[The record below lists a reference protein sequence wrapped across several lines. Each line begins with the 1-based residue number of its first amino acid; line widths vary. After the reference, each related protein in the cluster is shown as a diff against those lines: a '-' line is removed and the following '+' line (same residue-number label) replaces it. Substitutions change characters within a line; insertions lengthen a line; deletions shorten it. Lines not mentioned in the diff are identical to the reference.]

1 MQVICF
7 RLNKAIYLITLE
19 IKQET
24 LLYDITVSSNNQS
37 ASFFCSKPLLERHW
51 FKCLITL
58 IVSLEVSVQPQSF
71 STIAQQ
77 YI

>member
-37 ASFFCSKPLLERHW
+37 ASFSALNHYWKDTGLN
-51 FKCLITL
+51 
-58 IVSLEVSVQPQSF
+58 V
-71 STIAQQ
+71 
-77 YI
+77 